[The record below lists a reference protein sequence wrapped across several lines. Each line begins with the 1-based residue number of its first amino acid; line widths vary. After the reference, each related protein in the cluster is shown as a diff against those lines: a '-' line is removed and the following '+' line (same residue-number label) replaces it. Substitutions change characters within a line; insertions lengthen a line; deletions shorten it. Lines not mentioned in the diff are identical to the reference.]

1 VLTLEVAKVMCF
13 FFCFANTL
21 WDLKLLIDTTMHIE
35 EDRNVP
41 SDGSVPP
48 QTKKTVKKG
57 VSVKPAPK
65 PRGKGRVQ
73 RRKGIFILISFV
85 GD

>member
-1 VLTLEVAKVMCF
+1 
-13 FFCFANTL
+13 
-21 WDLKLLIDTTMHIE
+21 MHIE